1 MKVKIGNIIN
11 FFVFLILAGVLSLI
25 LYLILGDSSKMEGWS
40 TISLR
45 GSVYGYR
52 GNSKNK
58 CYCNATNTENFDEP
72 ILLNSSCCTS
82 CKL

>member
-1 MKVKIGNIIN
+1 MKIKTKNIIN
-11 FFVFLILAGVLSLI
+11 FFICIIFASVLSLI
-25 LYLILGDSSKMEGWS
+25 LYLILGDSSEMEGWS
-40 TISLR
+40 PISLR

-58 CYCNATNTENFDEP
+58 CYCNATNTQNFEEP
-72 ILLNSSCCTS
+72 VLLNSLCCTS

>member
-1 MKVKIGNIIN
+1 MKVKTRNIIN

-25 LYLILGDSSKMEGWS
+25 LYLILGDSSETEGWS
-40 TISLR
+40 PLSLR

-58 CYCNATNTENFDEP
+58 CYCNATNDENFDEP
-72 ILLNSSCCTS
+72 RLLNSSCCTS